1 MTLAGSRLRLV
12 TWQATPSSITKTS
25 LAVKS
30 ATRLPIESTAR
41 RGKRTS
47 LVTIRRRCSCS
58 SAFWGGVVAVVCAS
72 NSLRQPTGIN
82 KATKIRRRQI
92 PRIKTPVNANVFSL
106 LAKRLQRINLRGAPR
121 RYVAGNKRHGDQ
133 RQSDANEGRR
143 IGCAHVKK
151 QTLHDARQGKRR
163 RQPQTHTDQSQEH
176 SLPYHHLQRI
186 SRRGA

>member
-58 SAFWGGVVAVVCAS
+58 SAFWGGGAAVVCAS
-72 NSLRQPTGIN
+72 DSLRQQTGIN
-82 KATKIRRRQI
+82 KAIKIKRRQI
-92 PRIKTPVNANVFSL
+92 PCINTPVNANAFSL

-121 RYVAGNKRHGDQ
+121 RYVAGNKRHGYEQ
-133 RQSDANEGRR
+133 QTDAYESRR
-143 IGCAHVKK
+143 IGCAHVEKE
-151 QTLHDARQGKRR
+151 TLHYARQGKRP
-163 RQPQTHTDQSQEH
+163 RQPQSHTDQSQEH
-176 SLPYHHLQRI
+176 P
-186 SRRGA
+186 